1 MTALTRI
8 LVASTAIIAASAA
21 GAVAQEVTLRVGTV
35 YQVDHTISKGS
46 AEFERLVEEASGGE
60 IDVEVFYAEELGTER
75 EMAEMTRAGGL
86 EMVLSGLPGT
96 GAFVPEIEVM
106 EAFYTYDDVED
117 LARVVAEIAPDLNAF
132 MEPQGF
138 HLVGAMYQGPRNLL
152 ASRPVNTFADMEGL
166 RLRIPQ
172 TPLFVALAQSWGATP
187 TAIAFSEAYTALE
200 NGVVDAVEGTSE
212 SIVTMG
218 FAEQAKYLTL
228 TRHNFYPQPMVVN
241 LDWWNT
247 LSPEHQQIINE
258 AATAAGQYQLSLHQ
272 AADEAARAAMVE
284 IGVEVIEPEDFEQFR
299 DSVLGAMDGYIQEK
313 GPEVYAVYQKMLE
326 VAGSDD
332 D

>member
-1 MTALTRI
+1 MKHLATALLGTTAM
-8 LVASTAIIAASAA
+8 VALTLSAS
-21 GAVAQEVTLRVGTV
+21 AQEVTLRVGTV

-46 AEFERLVEEASGGE
+46 AEFERLVEEKSDGA

-96 GAFVPEIEVM
+96 GAFVPQIEVM

-117 LARVVAEIAPDLNAF
+117 LARVVEAIAPDLNAF

-152 ASRPVNTFADMEGL
+152 STTPVNSLEDMQGL

-172 TPLFVALAQSWGATP
+172 TPLFVALADAWGATATP
-187 TAIAFSEAYTALE
+187 IAFSETYTSLE
-200 NGVVDAVEGTSE
+200 SGVVDAVEGTHE

-218 FAEQAKYLTL
+218 FSEQAKYLMRTQ
-228 TRHNFYPQPMVVN
+228 HNFYPQPMVVN
-241 LDWWNT
+241 LDWWNG
-247 LSPEHQQIINE
+247 LSAEYQQIIEE
-258 AATAAGQYQLSLHQ
+258 AAQEAGQYQLSLHQ
-272 AADEAARAAMVE
+272 EADDAATARMQEQGVEIIELDNLEEFREPVLAAM
-284 IGVEVIEPEDFEQFR
+284 DT
-299 DSVLGAMDGYIQEK
+299 YIQSK
-313 GPEVYAVYQKMLE
+313 GDEVYAVYQRMLE
-326 VAGSDD
+326 VAGSDED
-332 D
+332 

>member
-1 MTALTRI
+1 MKQMSGLLLGAIAGIAL
-8 LVASTAIIAASAA
+8 ASP
-21 GAVAQEVTLRVGTV
+21 VPAQEVTLRVGTV
-35 YQVDHTISKGS
+35 YQTEHTISKGS
-46 AEFERLVEEASGGE
+46 AEFERLVEEKSNGT

-96 GAFVPEIEVM
+96 GAFVPQIEVM
-106 EAFYTYDDVED
+106 EAFYTYDNVED
-117 LARVVAEIAPDLNAF
+117 LARVVEAIAPDLNAF

-152 ASRPVNTFADMEGL
+152 STRPVHTFADMQGL

-187 TAIAFSEAYTALE
+187 TPIAFSETYTSLE
-200 NGVVDAVEGTSE
+200 SGVVDAVEGTSE

-218 FAEQAKYLTL
+218 FSEQAKHLTL

-241 LDWWNT
+241 LDWWNG
-247 LSPEHQQIINE
+247 LSDEHRRIIEE
-258 AATAAGQYQLSLHQ
+258 AATEAGAYQLSLHR
-272 AADEAARAAMVE
+272 AADEAALARMQEQGVEIIEPDDLEAFRAPLLAAM
-284 IGVEVIEPEDFEQFR
+284 DT
-299 DSVLGAMDGYIQEK
+299 YIKEK
-313 GPEVYAVYQKMLE
+313 GEEVYAVYQKMLK
-326 VAGSDD
+326 VAQSD
-332 D
+332 